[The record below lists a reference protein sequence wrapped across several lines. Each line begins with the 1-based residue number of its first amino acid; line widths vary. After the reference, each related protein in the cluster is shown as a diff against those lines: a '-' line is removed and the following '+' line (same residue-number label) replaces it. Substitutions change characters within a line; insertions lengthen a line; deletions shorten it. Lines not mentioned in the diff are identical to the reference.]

1 MRKQLTVITGGSSG
15 LGLACA
21 SCMAHETTLVLC
33 ARGPEKLAEAKK
45 NLEAYGADVILWM
58 PRTEMP
64 CKMRQQKLQS
74 WGILST

>member
-33 ARGPEKLAEAKK
+33 ARGPEKL
-45 NLEAYGADVILWM
+45 G
-58 PRTEMP
+58 
-64 CKMRQQKLQS
+64 QKLKKIWRLTVQM
-74 WGILST
+74 